1 MNVIHVAM
9 SMRKVKWRFYY
20 TAIRCSIVLTNRR
33 IGLDLWAFVSASKTG
48 VMPRFSGAIFG
59 KASTKRS
66 IRVVPVSNCGW
77 EGQ

>member
-1 MNVIHVAM
+1 MEVLLHRYQMLYRINKQAD
-9 SMRKVKWRFYY
+9 W
-20 TAIRCSIVLTNRR
+20 IRSL
-33 IGLDLWAFVSASKTG
+33 AFVFASKTW